1 MHSCITPRLLGG
13 FLFPRAVFVLRCCRY
28 QIAVGRYAID
38 DRFYRRVIA
47 CEVFYFKQVKIESLV
62 SAEWVVLGFFDL
74 VTVYLSGRR
83 GDVAF
88 VFVQRVLDTGR
99 RALVL
104 HQAEGVAKKEV
115 DARCDGSNDVASL
128 VAHFVDDAVAFV
140 DDDFPF
146 ADLCPAPGEEAF
158 AQVSGFSLSAC
169 CRSGRR
175 LFSCGRFSSSPA
187 AAAKGSA
194 AVAGTGCA
202 VVAVADTEN
211 GASIPVG
218 SAKGSSAAAVC
229 CAVSSPVAVAG
240 RFSSVAAAY
249 GVNVPPVAVSANGSS
264 AVAGVVVC
272 GVAVSSHGKV
282 WSLKVSGASGTVA
295 GGGDDA
301 GIGAGW

>member
-1 MHSCITPRLLGG
+1 MTIFRSRIC
-13 FLFPRAVFVLRCCRY
+13 A
-28 QIAVGRYAID
+28 
-38 DRFYRRVIA
+38 
-47 CEVFYFKQVKIESLV
+47 
-62 SAEWVVLGFFDL
+62 
-74 VTVYLSGRR
+74 
-83 GDVAF
+83 
-88 VFVQRVLDTGR
+88 
-99 RALVL
+99 L
-104 HQAEGVAKKEV
+104 HQARKRSPRSVG
-115 DARCDGSNDVASL
+115 
-128 VAHFVDDAVAFV
+128 
-140 DDDFPF
+140 
-146 ADLCPAPGEEAF
+146 
-158 AQVSGFSLSAC
+158 SAC
-169 CRSGRR
+169 PPAAAAAGVCSPAAGGGISVV
-175 LFSCGRFSSSPA
+175 SCGRFSSLPA
-187 AAAKGSA
+187 AGAKGSA

-202 VVAVADTEN
+202 VVAVAGTEN

-240 RFSSVAAAY
+240 RFSSVAAAC